1 MKNRLQT
8 LWDEVTPEGG
18 PCPRPNAKK
27 VRRRVDAALDG
38 KPRVL
43 PRRALRL
50 AAAAAAAVLLLSG
63 TALAGGELIPPEFNV
78 LSTQFTWGENPETA
92 IAMMTITPVSAED
105 DNYTLT
111 VTSSLADGNRLYF
124 TLLVEAKNDEAKER
138 LENAEF
144 GDRLSLRIPG
154 SNSYGLSGEADS
166 QDSVW
171 RLNVSAN
178 WEAGKSAAVR
188 LNLMDEGVWLE
199 FPVKP
204 MRSITLEVAAQC
216 QGVGGAGYAAGG
228 PVSVDQVELSPL
240 SYTLRYTTSQLDTCP
255 APYFLFRDGS
265 LRTMGQMR
273 VLGPSGG
280 SDTGLFHQYPDRHR
294 CSWQFGSIQ
303 DLSLMEAI
311 VFGGTAYPLNGGE
324 PYEVDVSAIPR
335 PFVLPLGE
343 ETPSGDWTVPLFALC
358 GGLGV
363 PCEWDE
369 AAGTAVA
376 SFRDTT
382 LTFTLGSKT
391 VQVSG
396 PWSWD
401 ASEMDLAPAYQGGE
415 LWVDAVSLLRT
426 VWSVQ
431 LDAAMEDRDKTV
443 RREDGSAVFTS
454 WVVNP

>member
-1 MKNRLQT
+1 MKHRLQE
-8 LWDEVTPEGG
+8 LWDQTAPDSG
-18 PCPRPNAKK
+18 PCPQPDVKK
-27 VRRRVDAALDG
+27 VRRRVDAALDA
-38 KPRVL
+38 KPRPI

-50 AAAAAAAVLLLSG
+50 AAAAAAVLLLSG

-78 LSTQFTWGENPETA
+78 LSHNFTWGSNPESA

-105 DNYTLT
+105 SNYNMT

-124 TLLVEAKNDEAKER
+124 TLIVEAKNDEAKER
-138 LENAEF
+138 LENTES
-144 GDRLSLRIPG
+144 GGLLSLRIPG
-154 SNSYGLSGEADS
+154 SNSFGLSGEAGPEDG
-166 QDSVW
+166 VW
-171 RLNVSAN
+171 RLDVSAA
-178 WEAGKSAAVR
+178 WRAGKSAAIR

-204 MRSITLEVAAQC
+204 VRSITLEVDAQC
-216 QGVGGAGYAAGG
+216 QGVGGMSYAAGG

-240 SYTLRYTTSQLDTCP
+240 SYTLRYTTSQLDAYP
-255 APYFLFRDGS
+255 APYFLFQDGS
-265 LRTMGQMR
+265 LRTMGQVR
-273 VLGPSGG
+273 ALGPSGG

-294 CSWQFGSIQ
+294 CSWEFGSIQ
-303 DLSLMEAI
+303 DLSQLEAI

-324 PYEVDVSAIPR
+324 PYEVDVSAIPQ

-358 GGLGV
+358 GGLGA

-382 LTFTLGSKT
+382 LTFTLDSKT
-391 VQVSG
+391 VQVNG

-401 ASEMDLAPAYQGGE
+401 AVEEDIAPVYREGE
-415 LWVDAVSLLRT
+415 LWVNSAPLLRT

-431 LDAAMEDRDKTV
+431 LDVAMEDRDKAV